1 MLRLNDLITVCN
13 QSLTRN
19 YPNFVSIANKS
30 KTKMKSIKIIKHSNV
45 YKIKILVFFL
55 KSTKFVIIL
64 YVLYMF
70 NLEDG
75 V

>member
-1 MLRLNDLITVCN
+1 
-13 QSLTRN
+13 
-19 YPNFVSIANKS
+19 
-30 KTKMKSIKIIKHSNV
+30 MKSIKIIKHSNV